1 MLTSDGVG
9 RDSVSDKG
17 TVRVELK
24 AQEEVDGPER
34 QVAGKTKGS
43 LVSRRSVHTLLGALG
58 TG

>member
-9 RDSVSDKG
+9 RASISHKE
-17 TVRVELK
+17 TVRAELK
-24 AQEEVDGPER
+24 AQEEADPER

-43 LVSRRSVHTLLGALG
+43 LVSRRSAHTLLGALG

>member
-24 AQEEVDGPER
+24 AQEEADGP
-34 QVAGKTKGS
+34 
-43 LVSRRSVHTLLGALG
+43 
-58 TG
+58 